1 MNVEIIHPTQTLL
14 VTTSKLAI
22 LFVVDTILSAS
33 SLVEKSFDFR
43 GGVL

>member
-1 MNVEIIHPTQTLL
+1 MKVEIIHPTQIRL

-22 LFVVDTILSAS
+22 LFVVDTSLSAS

>member
-1 MNVEIIHPTQTLL
+1 MKVEIIHTTQTLR

-22 LFVVDTILSAS
+22 LFVVDTTLSAS

-43 GGVL
+43 GGVF

>member
-1 MNVEIIHPTQTLL
+1 MKVEIIHPTQTLR

-22 LFVVDTILSAS
+22 FFVVDTISSAS
-33 SLVEKSFDFR
+33 NLVEKSFDFR